1 LEAKLSYTDSLLA
14 DHFLRVKL
22 SHRYRKVTTQMNV
35 EGVIK
40 ELGERGEHRE
50 GVVGKARRLLSIEA

>member
-1 LEAKLSYTDSLLA
+1 M
-14 DHFLRVKL
+14 RVKL

>member
-1 LEAKLSYTDSLLA
+1 
-14 DHFLRVKL
+14 
-22 SHRYRKVTTQMNV
+22 MNV

-50 GVVGKARRLLSIEA
+50 GVVGKARRLLSIEALANEELKQQEA